1 MFRLTPVLINLNWVC
16 AATFLRACVY
26 LNKRFMP
33 QFSFKAR
40 KRSGELVQGI
50 LEGPDRSAVLSQME
64 RQGLLPI
71 SLEASKGKKGIKPA
85 KARQAAPNP
94 ASTSGSA
101 APPLFREWFSKKRKP
116 KLQELATY
124 TQQLANLLHSG
135 MPLTVALNSM
145 SHLESK
151 GIPQEIS
158 VQLRGDVMEGKALSD
173 AMARLPHIFT
183 DLYINMI
190 RAGEQSG
197 ALEEVLHRLAAHFER
212 FAEVR
217 QKFVSALIYPI
228 IVGTVG
234 VGIIALFMTVIL
246 PKFTQI
252 FTDMKVP
259 LPASTEALI
268 TVSRLSATYWWLAPL
283 VGAVGA
289 ILYQRFSSNP
299 SGRRTLDRWKLT
311 MPIIGKVFKLNLFS
325 QFARTLATLLKNGVP
340 VLTALKITE
349 NVMPNTI
356 LAEAIAKTRED
367 VTDGKTISQ
376 PLARSQVFPQLM
388 IDLIKI
394 GEETGDVP
402 GSLQSVA
409 ETYEDQLTIALRVM
423 TNLVEPAMIILMAIG
438 VGGLLFSIL
447 SAMFQITSSIGNR

>member
-1 MFRLTPVLINLNWVC
+1 
-16 AATFLRACVY
+16 
-26 LNKRFMP
+26 MP
-33 QFSFKAR
+33 QFSYKAR
-40 KRSGELVQGI
+40 KRNGELIQGS
-50 LEGPDRSAVLSQME
+50 LEVSDRSTALSQIE
-64 RQGLLPI
+64 REGLLPI
-71 SLEASKGKKGIKPA
+71 SLEMVRGRAENKAGNARRSKKGV
-85 KARQAAPNP
+85 
-94 ASTSGSA
+94 ASDTESGTS
-101 APPLFREWFSKKRKP
+101 PTVLRELLGRKRKP

-145 SHLESK
+145 THLESK
-151 GIPQEIS
+151 GIPQEVS
-158 VQLRGDVMEGKALSD
+158 LQLRQDVMEGKGLSE
-173 AMARLPHIFT
+173 AMGKQPHIFS

-197 ALEEVLHRLAAHFER
+197 ALEEVLYRLAAHFER

-234 VGIIALFMTVIL
+234 LSIIILFMTVIL

-259 LPASTEALI
+259 LPASTQALI
-268 TVSRLSATYWWLAPL
+268 TISSISATYWWLAP
-283 VGAVGA
+283 
-289 ILYQRFSSNP
+289 ILLMVFLIVYRRYQATSA
-299 SGRRTLDRWKLT
+299 GRHSIDRWKLT
-311 MPIIGKVFKLNLFS
+311 LPVIGKVFRLNLFG
-325 QFARTLATLLKNGVP
+325 QFARTLSTLLKNGVP

-349 NVMPNTI
+349 KVIPNTV

-376 PLARSQVFPQLM
+376 PLARSKVFPQLM

-409 ETYEDQLTIALRVM
+409 ETYDNELTIALRVM

-447 SAMFQITSSIGNR
+447 SAMFQITSSIGR

>member
-1 MFRLTPVLINLNWVC
+1 
-16 AATFLRACVY
+16 
-26 LNKRFMP
+26 MP
-33 QFSFKAR
+33 QFSYKAR
-40 KRSGELVQGI
+40 KRNGELIQGS
-50 LEGPDRSAVLSQME
+50 LEVSDRSTALSQIE
-64 RQGLLPI
+64 REGLLPI
-71 SLEASKGKKGIKPA
+71 SLEMVRGRAENKAGNARRSKKGV
-85 KARQAAPNP
+85 
-94 ASTSGSA
+94 ASGTESGTS
-101 APPLFREWFSKKRKP
+101 PTVLRELLGRKRKP

-145 SHLESK
+145 THLESK
-151 GIPQEIS
+151 GIPQEVS
-158 VQLRGDVMEGKALSD
+158 LQLRQDVMEGKGLSE
-173 AMARLPHIFT
+173 AMGKQPHIFS

-197 ALEEVLHRLAAHFER
+197 ALEEVLYRLAAHFER

-234 VGIIALFMTVIL
+234 LSIIILFMTVIL

-259 LPASTEALI
+259 LPASTQALI
-268 TVSRLSATYWWLAPL
+268 TISSISAAYWWLAP
-283 VGAVGA
+283 
-289 ILYQRFSSNP
+289 ILLMVFLIVYRRYQATSA
-299 SGRRTLDRWKLT
+299 GRHSIDRWKLT
-311 MPIIGKVFKLNLFS
+311 LPVIGKVFRLNLFG
-325 QFARTLATLLKNGVP
+325 QFARTLSTLLKNGVP

-349 NVMPNTI
+349 KVIPNTV

-376 PLARSQVFPQLM
+376 PLARSKVFPQLM

-409 ETYEDQLTIALRVM
+409 ETYENELTIALRVM

-447 SAMFQITSSIGNR
+447 SAMFQITSSIGR

>member
-1 MFRLTPVLINLNWVC
+1 
-16 AATFLRACVY
+16 
-26 LNKRFMP
+26 
-33 QFSFKAR
+33 
-40 KRSGELVQGI
+40 
-50 LEGPDRSAVLSQME
+50 
-64 RQGLLPI
+64 
-71 SLEASKGKKGIKPA
+71 
-85 KARQAAPNP
+85 
-94 ASTSGSA
+94 
-101 APPLFREWFSKKRKP
+101 
-116 KLQELATY
+116 
-124 TQQLANLLHSG
+124 
-135 MPLTVALNSM
+135 
-145 SHLESK
+145 
-151 GIPQEIS
+151 
-158 VQLRGDVMEGKALSD
+158 MEGKALSD

-197 ALEEVLHRLAAHFER
+197 ALEEVLNRLAAHFER

>member
-1 MFRLTPVLINLNWVC
+1 
-16 AATFLRACVY
+16 
-26 LNKRFMP
+26 MP
-33 QFSFKAR
+33 QFSYKAR
-40 KRSGELVQGI
+40 KRNGELIHGS
-50 LEGPDRSAVLSQME
+50 LEVSDRSAALSQIE
-64 RQGLLPI
+64 REGLLPI
-71 SLEASKGKKGIKPA
+71 SLEMVRGRAENKAGNARRSKKGV
-85 KARQAAPNP
+85 
-94 ASTSGSA
+94 ASDTESGTS
-101 APPLFREWFSKKRKP
+101 PTVLRELLGRKRKP

-135 MPLTVALNSM
+135 MPLTVALKSM
-145 SHLESK
+145 THLESK
-151 GIPQEIS
+151 GIPQEVS
-158 VQLRGDVMEGKALSD
+158 LQLRQDVMEGKGLSE
-173 AMARLPHIFT
+173 AMGKQPHIFS

-197 ALEEVLHRLAAHFER
+197 ALEEVLYRLAAHFER

-234 VGIIALFMTVIL
+234 LSIIILFMTVIL

-259 LPASTEALI
+259 LPASTQALI
-268 TVSRLSATYWWLAPL
+268 TISSISATYWWLAPIL
-283 VGAVGA
+283 VLVFLIVYRRYRATSA
-289 ILYQRFSSNP
+289 
-299 SGRRTLDRWKLT
+299 GRHSIDRWKLT
-311 MPIIGKVFKLNLFS
+311 LPVIGKVFRLNLFG

-349 NVMPNTI
+349 KVIPNTV

-376 PLARSQVFPQLM
+376 PLARSKVFPQLM

-409 ETYEDQLTIALRVM
+409 ETYENELTIALRVM

-447 SAMFQITSSIGNR
+447 SAMFQITSSIGR